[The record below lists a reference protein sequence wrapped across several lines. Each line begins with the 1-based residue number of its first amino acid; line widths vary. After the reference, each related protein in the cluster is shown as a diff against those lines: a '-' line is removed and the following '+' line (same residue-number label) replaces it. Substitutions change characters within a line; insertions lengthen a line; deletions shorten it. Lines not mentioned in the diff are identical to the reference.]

1 MVKTQYTS
9 RAGTVCPT
17 GEPESPPVCGGVHV
31 VHFDQFDVFLF
42 LSVLWCP
49 IRFPRKMTF
58 GSSLIPFVLYGY
70 YVLFMYLFTY
80 TDVVQYDFNIW

>member
-42 LSVLWCP
+42 LSVL
-49 IRFPRKMTF
+49 
-58 GSSLIPFVLYGY
+58 
-70 YVLFMYLFTY
+70 
-80 TDVVQYDFNIW
+80 